1 MGDTDKT
8 LIVRMKALRREPEP
22 TAESGF
28 PGLVVLGGSD
38 IGKVFYFDEEGRT
51 IGRDPEIA
59 ICVGDTS
66 VSRRHAQ
73 VYKQVDEDS
82 AFPRYLIVDLHS
94 TNGTFVN
101 GERVSKTFLNN
112 GDKVQLGNVVLKF
125 IIHDDADHQYHQE
138 IHRRISIDDLTGLLT
153 LNVFNGRLAKGLHKA
168 KADRTSCMIV
178 MMDVDHLKAV
188 NEAQGH
194 LAGSFVI
201 KTIGDLLRQELRGT
215 AIIGRYG
222 GDEFIAYLTGI
233 ETAAAMARL
242 DKARLA
248 IASRAFDFRGNKLSV
263 SISMGVAS
271 FPWDGHAT
279 EELIASADEALMR
292 AKRLGKNRIETFS
305 EK

>member
-1 MGDTDKT
+1 M
-8 LIVRMKALRREPEP
+8 
-22 TAESGF
+22 
-28 PGLVVLGGSD
+28 
-38 IGKVFYFDEEGRT
+38 
-51 IGRDPEIA
+51 
-59 ICVGDTS
+59 
-66 VSRRHAQ
+66 
-73 VYKQVDEDS
+73 
-82 AFPRYLIVDLHS
+82 
-94 TNGTFVN
+94 
-101 GERVSKTFLNN
+101 
-112 GDKVQLGNVVLKF
+112 QLGNVVLKF

-201 KTIGDLLRQELRGT
+201 KTIGDLLRQELRVT

-222 GDEFIAYLTGI
+222 GDEFSAYLTGI